1 VGIRKVRLIM
11 RAMLIITGQ
20 KETERIKNKLSDFLL
35 MSLQSS
41 WTTYQQENIEK

>member
-1 VGIRKVRLIM
+1 M